1 MERKKGLLWG
11 KRVRAISSWG
21 IILLWLFFLPSW
33 GEADRETPK
42 GGNALITVNFQNAD
56 IRDVLHLIS
65 TYANVN
71 IVADPDVTAEI
82 TISLKDVSWDKA
94 LTTILQMYGLASVR
108 EGNIIRVTTLTT
120 MKKLK
125 AEAKTEELKT
135 KSFFL
140 KFSSAAKVKES
151 IAGTISKRGKI
162 TINERANA
170 LIITDIPSRLSNIGD
185 IIKGLDVETPQVTIE
200 TRIMEVTLGKDKDLG
215 IDWNVVGGIT
225 KGALRPTTFP
235 FGTDKK
241 LGNYGEAFPKPADTD
256 FTFGVLSADAF
267 RAVLHMLETRT
278 DTQTLSAPNITT
290 LSNKEAK
297 IITGTKYPVPTMTL
311 NDQTG
316 TWEVTGYEFIDVGII
331 LTVTPTVRPG
341 GEITMKLKP
350 VVSEVLKEV
359 NFLGGLTV
367 PVVGTKTAETNV
379 MVKDGQTLVIGGL
392 METKKKETISRVPF
406 LGNIPLFGYVF
417 RRKEKNNVKTDLLI
431 FVTPHIVKGT
441 NLSVYQKARLEQIES
456 SQQLD
461 EDKQMAKSYYL
472 SGKRYLLRRDYKQAI
487 REFKQV
493 LNLDPT
499 NRKAGKLLRRAEE
512 YLKKKGK

>member
-1 MERKKGLLWG
+1 MERKRGLLG
-11 KRVRAISSWG
+11 RKRVWGISSLG

-33 GEADRETPK
+33 GEGVRETPK
-42 GGNALITVNFQNAD
+42 VENALITVNFQDAG
-56 IRDVLHLIS
+56 IRDVLRLIS

-71 IVADPDVTAEI
+71 IVADPEVTAEI
-82 TISLKDVSWDKA
+82 TISLKDVPWDKA

-108 EGNIIRVTTLTT
+108 EGNIIRVTTLAT

-125 AEAKTEELKT
+125 EETETGALKT

-140 KFSSAAKVKES
+140 NFASASKVKES
-151 IAGTISKRGKI
+151 IAGALSKRGEI

-185 IIKGLDVETPQVTIE
+185 IIKGLDVKTPQVTIE
-200 TRIMEVTLGKDKDLG
+200 TRIMEISLGKDKDLG
-215 IDWNVVGGIT
+215 IDWNIVGGVT

-235 FGTDKK
+235 FETGKN
-241 LGNYGEAFPKPADTD
+241 LGNYGEPFPKPADKD
-256 FTFGVLSADAF
+256 FTFGVLSADTF

-278 DTQTLSAPNITT
+278 DTQTLSVPNITT
-290 LSNKEAK
+290 LSNKQAQ
-297 IITGTKYPVPTMTL
+297 IINGTKYPVPTMTF

-316 TWEVTGYEFIDVGII
+316 SWEVTGYEFIDVGII

-359 NFLGGLTV
+359 SFLGGLTV

-392 METKKKETISRVPF
+392 METKKNSLPGQYPASRICF
-406 LGNIPLFGYVF
+406 QEE
-417 RRKEKNNVKTDLLI
+417 REKQYQDGPAYLCNSSHRQRDKLI
-431 FVTPHIVKGT
+431 R
-441 NLSVYQKARLEQIES
+441 LSES
-456 SQQLD
+456 
-461 EDKQMAKSYYL
+461 KI
-472 SGKRYLLRRDYKQAI
+472 G
-487 REFKQV
+487 
-493 LNLDPT
+493 
-499 NRKAGKLLRRAEE
+499 AG
-512 YLKKKGK
+512 